1 MFGELKESVLSNLEN
16 TMSNKG
22 EKDFKSAF
30 AKYVKVLRENNSLR
44 EFNEIYNLLNELK
57 FEDELVAKEFVEESI
72 SHLKTLDSSC
82 TDELKKLTEEVVS
95 IEGTINNSIDQLVF
109 NDKLPILEK
118 VTHKTIL
125 IKNLMRSEVNT
136 ESIEESMDKIS
147 NSLTDKISKL
157 NEEQVKA
164 LNIFAE
170 NDESKITM
178 YYDTLI
184 EDTKKLVDQVI
195 SESDDIII
203 VKKLL
208 SVNAKLNEMRN
219 DTPTLESIDGI
230 LDLKKTLI

>member
-109 NDKLPILEK
+109 NEKLPILEK

-125 IKNLMRSEVNT
+125 IKNLMRSEVNAELA
-136 ESIEESMDKIS
+136 ESFSFRINFIKS
-147 NSLTDKISKL
+147 
-157 NEEQVKA
+157 
-164 LNIFAE
+164 FP
-170 NDESKITM
+170 DE
-178 YYDTLI
+178 
-184 EDTKKLVDQVI
+184 
-195 SESDDIII
+195 
-203 VKKLL
+203 
-208 SVNAKLNEMRN
+208 R
-219 DTPTLESIDGI
+219 
-230 LDLKKTLI
+230 